1 MNSEHITIRIL
12 DNLKQEMIKD
22 GLITEEQLKTAEKEA
37 ALRDEGVGSILI
49 EKRFITSE
57 KILNF
62 IEERLH
68 IPYVKLEDYEIDKN
82 VIKLIPVAI
91 ARNYKVIPLFEIEN
105 VLTVAMADPL
115 NIISLDRIIN
125 ETKHPVEAVI
135 SSEASILSAI
145 EQCYGL
151 EEAKEYMAKE
161 LTQLIEEGER
171 TGGVSAKEIT
181 ERISNEIELEGTSI
195 VRLVNGYIIRAVL
208 EGASDIHFEP
218 KKDSMRVRFRID
230 GFLHDRDRLPAKLIS
245 PITSRIKVVSAL
257 DISKKLIP
265 QNGRISFV
273 TSGKN
278 IDIRTSTHPTLYGEN
293 IVLRILKK
301 THILLSLH
309 ELGFSDE
316 DLNIFKRAILAPNGM
331 ILATGPTG
339 SGKTTTIYSAIN
351 AIDKSDKNIMT
362 IEDPIEYE
370 IEGTIQSQVNN
381 KAGIMFANALRSI
394 LRQDPD
400 VIYVGEIRDTETAE
414 VAVSAALTGHLVFS
428 TLHTRGA
435 VGTIARL
442 LDLGIKPWS
451 IASALNCVFT
461 QRLVRKICKKCIKE
475 YQPDEDIA
483 EEFGFSSGAKF
494 YKGEGCESCNNIG
507 YKGRVGIFEILVVNH
522 DIRRLVSKG
531 ASEMELMESAKAQ
544 GMKTLF
550 EDGMMKVMKG
560 ITTLDELRR
569 VALEA

>member
-82 VIKLIPVAI
+82 AIKLIPVAI

-161 LTQLIEEGER
+161 LTQFIEEGER
-171 TGGVSAKEIT
+171 TGGVSAKEVT
-181 ERISNEIELEGTSI
+181 ERISNKIELEGRSI

-230 GFLHDRDRLPAKLIS
+230 GFLHDRDRLPVKLIS
-245 PITSRIKVVSAL
+245 TITSRIKVVSAL

-273 TSGKN
+273 CSGKN

-494 YKGEGCESCNNIG
+494 YMGEGCESCNNIG